1 MAAAA
6 IFENGATLPVSFLRT
21 QHFIFSLSIKFH
33 RNPAINVELT
43 HLIGFFSNKDA
54 KMGVMK
60 LLLGAKTRFWGR
72 DKR

>member
-6 IFENGATLPVSFLRT
+6 IFENGGTLPVSLFRT
-21 QHFIFSLSIKFH
+21 QHVNFSLSIKFQ
-33 RNPAINVELT
+33 RNRALNVELT
-43 HLIGFFSNKDA
+43 HLIGLFSHKDA

>member
-6 IFENGATLPVSFLRT
+6 IFEIGATLPFFFRT
-21 QHFIFSLSIKFH
+21 QLVLFSLSIKFH
-33 RNPAINVELT
+33 RNRAIYVELT
-43 HLIGFFSNKDA
+43 HLIGFFSHKDA

-60 LLLGAKTRFWGR
+60 LLLGANTPFWGR